1 MFKVF
6 VISNQSNDEYSYLLI
21 PRYCVCVNDIAKL
34 LSPNRGL
41 GGFGDFEQDRTW
53 GLRGVNMFLNIFLS
67 L

>member
-34 LSPNRGL
+34 LSPNGGL
-41 GGFGDFEQDRTW
+41 GGFGDFEQ
-53 GLRGVNMFLNIFLS
+53 GSEGC
-67 L
+67 